1 MQPRAVCRVAH
12 PSRQLTKKAGAIL
25 NIDRPFATPPAAI
38 ASPKPAAEQRMPRVL
53 NPQQIS
59 IVCGMTS
66 VLGVDNE

>member
-25 NIDRPFATPPAAI
+25 DVDRPFATPPAAI
-38 ASPKPAAEQRMPRVL
+38 ASPKLMAEQRMPRVL

-66 VLGVDNE
+66 VLLSG